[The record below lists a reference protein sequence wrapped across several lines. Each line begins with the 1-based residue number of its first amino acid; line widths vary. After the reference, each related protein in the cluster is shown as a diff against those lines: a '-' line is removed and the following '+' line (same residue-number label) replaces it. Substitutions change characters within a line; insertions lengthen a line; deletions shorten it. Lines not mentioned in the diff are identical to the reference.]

1 METVQHNV
9 DLSNVNISAKHEENQ
24 DTSKIKIK
32 NGDKSH
38 LMNGLNSSLNVQ
50 EEKCPNQVSNE
61 RNKNSEEKTIKTEQS
76 TIAKRNKRKNKNVED
91 LDEIF
96 PPKNVDLENGEMD
109 EYE

>member
-76 TIAKRNKRKNKNVED
+76 TIATKNKRNKRKNKNVED

-96 PPKNVDLENGEMD
+96 LPKNVDLENE
-109 EYE
+109 E